1 MKPNDGDI
9 TLIFGDRSV
18 THAEFT
24 SRVADLARQ
33 LIAAGVGPE
42 VSVAVAMPRSVE
54 LMVGLHAIITA
65 GGAYVP
71 LDIEAPADRIEYM
84 VETAGCNRVLVCA
97 GEIPEVIT
105 GLGDRVEMIEVDASG
120 PVPKAAPITDAD
132 RIGPIN
138 PESAAYTL
146 FTSGSTGRPKGV
158 TVTHRAIANRLEWM
172 RDWYALG
179 SDDVFVQKTPITF
192 DVSVWELFLPAA
204 VGATMV
210 IAEPGRHGDAVYLA
224 NLIERENISVIHF
237 VPSMLAAFADTLGD
251 RFSDLSSLRVMFTS
265 GEALTA
271 SVAHRA
277 FEAIPQ
283 LELQNLYGPT
293 EAAVDVTAHRVTT
306 GDRTVPIGV
315 PVPATTVY
323 ILDRWLQWVPP
334 GVPGELYLG
343 GVQLARG
350 YESRP
355 DLTAERFVADPFGG
369 AGNRL
374 YRTGDLVRWNRSGQI
389 EYLGRT
395 DFQVKLRGQRMELG
409 EVEAVLAS
417 APGVVNAAAAVV
429 NFPAGEQL
437 VGYLSPPDVDT
448 DQVAQALAVRLPEY
462 MRPTQWVLL
471 DELPLNSAGKVAR
484 RELPMPQL
492 REAEYAAPEGDA
504 EEALAAV
511 FADVLGVERVGAT
524 ESFFDAGGNSLSAM
538 RVAARAGE
546 ALDVEFSVRDLFDY
560 PTVRELAAASTG
572 KAPALAPVTA
582 VVPRPERIPLSFA
595 QQRMWFINRF
605 DPTLPTYNI
614 PTVLRITGSLDV
626 AALRAAFADVVRRHE
641 VLRTTFPEVDGDA
654 VQLIASESEVEVS
667 LPWQQVASESELAA
681 AVGEG
686 FDVSAQWPIRAVIY
700 PVYVDEFVFAVV
712 AHHIGADGESMLP
725 LVTDLLTA
733 YTARAGGEVPVF
745 APLPVQFADYAIWQR
760 EVLGAPEDTSS
771 VLGRQLG
778 FWRESLAG
786 VPELLELPT
795 DHPRPAV
802 ASQAG
807 SLFDFEVPAEVAA
820 GVYSVARATRTTPF
834 MVVHAALAVLM
845 SRLSGSDDV
854 VIGSPIAGRGQAV
867 LDPLVG
873 MFVNSLMLRTHIDPS
888 VSFGDLL
895 EAVRVADLAAFEHS
909 DVPFEAVVDAL
920 DPVRSTAFAPLAQVW
935 LSFNEHASAMDP
947 GDLGAVSGVTVRPV
961 KSELQSAKVDLQFTV
976 SAAGEGRS
984 WGGSVLYAT
993 DLFDRDTVAVLAD
1006 RLCTVLGS
1014 AVADVSV
1021 AVGDLPILLAGE
1033 RAELRAASHR
1043 VAADSAV
1050 GSLDGVNVRTL
1061 ADLLPAAVSRYGDSV
1076 AVVAGTRVLTFR
1088 EFGAE
1093 VDALANEL
1101 RAGGVGPGVAVAVC
1115 VPRSVELLIAV
1126 HAVIAAGG
1134 QYLPVA
1140 VDTPA
1145 ARAEYMLSTANVSL
1159 VVTVSSQ
1166 LGEPAVVAAVEG
1178 GRRIIEVDAPRQVG
1192 GEVVGAG
1199 QLIPVE
1205 SPAYTIFTSGSTGLP
1220 KGVTVPHRAVLA
1232 HLLFDNAYYGFG
1244 PDDVFLQMLEYT
1256 FDPSVLE
1263 LFRWVISG
1271 GRVVVM
1277 EPGEHRDPWAI
1288 AGYVER
1294 ESVTSVIWVPSLLAS
1309 LAEALDPADRMSSLR
1324 YIATGG
1330 EALTLSG
1337 AREAVERW
1345 PGARLDNQYG
1355 PTETTIYAT
1364 VARVLADGPVKI
1376 GAPVSGVSAFVLDN
1390 RLNPVPH
1397 GVVGELYLGGV
1408 LVAEGYAARAGMT
1421 AERFVADPF
1430 EPGSRLYRTGDLVR
1444 SDKAGQ
1450 LQYVGRVDFQIKL
1463 RGQRIEPEEIES
1475 VLAEAPGVVHAAVA
1489 VAEPPAGGQILV
1501 AYAAGDGLTRDS
1513 LEAFARDRLLPHM
1526 QPGLWHLIDEI
1537 PLNSAGKV
1545 DRRALPVPDFA
1556 AVDHEYVGPIG
1567 AVEEQ
1572 LAAIVGGLLGI
1583 DRVSVTE
1590 SFFALGGDSI
1600 MSIRLASAARA
1611 AGWEL
1616 SPKEIFE
1623 NRTVR
1628 KMAALVGD
1636 SGRGVQVL
1644 EEASGGGAGVS
1655 ALRPVVSYMLE
1666 NSDQPSDFADFAQ
1679 STVLVAPD
1687 GMTAQILG
1695 ELLAA
1700 VVAAHPML
1708 SARLVEVDQ
1717 VWTVTAGGEF
1727 DAAAAVTA
1735 RQSAHDSGSA
1745 EFGADLLAAY
1755 TELVTRM
1762 DPAAGRLV
1770 QAALVTSRDGRAR
1783 IVWAI
1788 HHLGVDAVSW
1798 PILIEDLITAWA
1810 QQQAGMDYALRPE
1823 GTSQRAWAAAV
1834 ESLAPVFQ
1842 AQAGYWLDRLPEQPT
1857 DLGAALDRNRDRDS
1871 TAAVVQHF
1879 IGSDVADAALTR
1891 LPEEFGGSVDDVL
1904 LGTFARALRSW
1915 QAARG
1920 ITDNAAVSVLV
1931 ERHGRD
1937 EHLLGRGADP
1947 RRADLA
1953 RTVGWFTTIM
1963 PLNLDPASDVVH
1975 AIKAAKEER
1984 LGVPDG
1990 GAGFGALRYSG
2001 DGHRA
2006 TGELGA
2012 RPLPSILFNYLGS
2025 SGSGDSGSRDSNEV
2039 TAEMPFAGTSDAPAL
2054 PSSVSGRM
2062 VMPAGLVIDAIGV
2075 VESTGRGLSARFR
2088 FPEGLLTQADVQDL
2102 AERWTSEL
2110 ADAVVAAETGVGLSP
2125 SDVPG
2130 SGVRQGELDRLAVEF
2145 PAADIWPLTPLQ
2157 LGLFFQSGLV
2167 GDDEMDAYHVQ
2178 ARVQFGGQVDLE
2190 RLQSAMDA
2198 LLAHHDV
2205 LRSGYVQIDAGVVAV
2220 VPAELSVSL
2229 QVIDLADL
2237 DEAATDMRL
2246 DDIADAER
2254 AQRFD
2259 LSSPPLMRAVL
2270 VRHNAGADLVVTSHH
2285 LLFDGWSGPLVLAD
2299 LLAAYATGSTFT
2311 PTHELSF
2318 ADHVRAVA
2326 GADAAAGLAA
2336 WQELLAPVEGPTRIA
2351 AAGMT
2356 GIDQPPQDVPLALS
2370 GELSE
2375 NILRLTRESGATLS
2389 TVLQAA
2395 WAVLLSRV
2403 TGNRVVTFGETVS
2416 GRPAGLDGADTMV
2429 GLFINTLP
2437 VVADVDPS
2445 LTFRELLAALQSDKV
2460 RVLDH
2465 QHVGLST
2472 LASIEPHALDFDTL
2486 FVHESYPIDTESI
2499 STVRSDGLELRGIST
2514 RDATH
2519 YPVSFITEEQGG
2531 QVSGHLKFLPGAF
2544 DEAQVQVFANAI
2556 TEILRAGA
2564 AAPEQFVADLPLLDS
2579 ADRDRVL
2586 AASLGPVTPRQAR
2599 GAGVDAGGAGGAA
2612 LADAVAA
2619 QAVSSPEATAL
2630 MFEGREV
2637 SYGEFGARVATL
2649 ARELIAAGV
2658 GPDVAVGVCMD
2669 RSVELLVAVHAITAA
2684 GGQYVP
2690 IDVEAPAERARVM
2703 LATAGAGLVLVAAGT
2718 SPGAVAGLVGVRRL
2732 VVDACG
2738 AVDLTVGPV
2747 TDGDR
2752 LAPVR
2757 AESAL
2762 YTLFTSGSTGVP
2774 KGVTVSHGAVLNRLV
2789 WMRDDYTLGAD
2800 ARFLQK
2806 TPYTFDVSV
2815 WELYLPFLVGAP
2827 LVIARPDGHRDP
2839 DYLAS
2844 VIAGERVSVVHFVP
2858 SMLSVFLDVVG
2869 DGVAALTSL
2878 TEVFTSGEALAP
2890 AIAQELLRALP
2901 SAELHN
2907 LYGPTEAAVDVT
2919 AVRVLPGDEL
2929 VTIGRAV
2936 ANTTA
2941 VVLDDRLQ
2949 PVPVGVPGELYL
2961 GGVQVAR
2968 GYAAASALT
2977 AERFIA
2983 DPFGE
2988 QGSRLYRTGDL
2999 VKRLPGGDIEYLGRT
3014 DFQVK
3019 LRGQRIELGEIESV
3033 IAGAPGVVHAAAAVA
3048 TAPAGGEFL
3057 VGYVSP
3063 ASVDLDAVKVQVA
3076 AALPEYMRPSVWMLL
3091 DEVTLNSAGKL
3102 DRRALPEPD
3111 LSATAAEYVAPVGAA
3126 EEALAAVFADVLGV
3140 ERVGVT
3146 ESFFD
3151 AGGNSLSAMRV
3162 VARAGEVL
3170 GVDLSIRD
3178 LFDHPSVR
3186 ELAAAS
3192 AGRAP
3197 ALPPVT
3203 AVVPRP
3209 ELVPLSFAQQRM
3221 WFINRLD
3228 PSAPTYNIPAA
3239 LRLRGDVDQGA
3250 LRQAMLDVATRH
3262 EVLRTV
3268 FPDVD
3273 GVPFQNVIAVDNLDS
3288 RLDWRVVDTIE
3299 DVFTDLGRGFDV
3311 TTELP
3316 MRVRLLEE
3324 GDDSVAL
3331 AVVVHHIA
3339 FDGQSF
3345 GPMVTDLL
3353 TAYAA
3358 RIGGQAPEFAALP
3371 VQYADYAVWQHEVL
3385 GSPDD
3390 AESILGKQ
3398 LAYWEQS
3405 LAGAPDVIELPTD
3418 RPRPAVFSS
3427 RGDQVQF
3434 AIPADLGARI
3444 DQYASRSGASRFM
3457 VLHAAFSALLARMS
3471 GSTDIVLGTPIDGR
3485 GARGL
3490 NALVGMFVNTLVL
3503 RTQID
3508 PAESFDQLMARTRA
3522 GDLDAFGHADVPFE
3536 SIVDAIDPVRSE
3548 AFSPLVQVILSVDPL
3563 AQASDQSV
3571 EVGDVAVEP
3580 FDGVGT
3586 PAQMDL
3592 NLTIVSGDAV
3602 DWTGLLTF
3610 ATAIFDRSSVEKL
3623 GARFVRLLDAVLA
3636 SPTLPVGDVMVIE
3649 EVESVA
3655 VLAESAGPVEPILD
3669 ETIAD
3674 AVAAQVAA
3682 RPDAIA
3688 VVAAERE
3695 FSYAEFGARIGEL
3708 ARTLIAAGVG
3718 PETAVGVVMDR
3729 SVELVTSVHAVMAA
3743 GGQYVPIA
3751 MDSPV
3756 ERAEYVASTAGVQLV
3771 LVAKGGEVPEFVA
3784 GLNVPVIEVDCSTEL
3799 AADVKPL
3806 DPSERLAPLR
3816 TSDAAYTLFTSG
3828 STGLPKGVT
3837 ISHGAVRNFVSWF
3850 DQTVPVGEQRLLFKT
3865 PHTFDASVLELF
3877 WPLVAGQT
3885 MVIAD
3890 AGGERD
3896 PQYLADVM
3904 NAADVT
3910 VVQFV
3915 PSLLAAFLDVVGDD
3929 PLLPK
3934 LQVLF
3939 SGGEALPPAVAKSFR
3954 RRVPQAKVVNLFGP
3968 TEAAVYTMSATLFAS
3983 DESSLVEQGDEG
3995 ARVETAAL
4003 DVVPIGVPM
4012 ANTTAFILDSR
4023 LHPVPDGVAG
4033 ELYLGGVQSARGY
4046 ASRPD
4051 LTAERFIA
4059 DPFGEAG
4066 SRLYR
4071 TGDLVKRNSASGELE
4086 YLGRTDFQVK
4096 LRGQRLELGEVEAAI
4111 AAVDGVVHA
4120 AARVVEGQAGDQL
4133 VGYLASATV
4142 DTDAAAAEL
4151 AKHLPEYMVPTVWV
4165 ALEQMPLNTAGKVD
4179 RRSLPDPEFAAAEY
4193 VAPETPEEETVA
4205 AVYADLLGVDQVSV
4219 TESFFDVGGNSLAA
4233 MRLVAR
4239 VSEALGVQVSVRDV
4253 FDAPSVRELTA
4264 AVAGRA
4270 PALPPVTK
4278 ADPRPAQIPL
4288 SFSQQRMWFINRFDS
4303 SLPTYN
4309 ILAVLRIDGA
4319 LTVAALRAAFADV
4332 VVRHEVLRTV
4342 FPDVGGVPVQVI
4354 APESAVA
4361 QELPW
4366 SQVDSEAELM
4376 AAVTAGFDVTSQWP
4390 IRAVIYPAGESEFL
4404 FAVVAHH
4411 IAADGESMGPLVT
4424 DVLTAYVAR
4433 AAGQV
4438 PPFVPL
4444 PVQFADFA
4452 IWQREVLGA
4461 PDDAGSV
4468 LGRQLEHWRA
4478 RLAQLPDVLELPADR
4493 KRPAVAS
4500 YRGAELRF
4508 EIPAEVADRV
4518 ASISAEHDVTP
4529 FMVTHAALAV
4539 LLARL
4544 SATQD
4549 IAVATP
4555 VAGRGQAE
4563 LDALIGMFV
4572 NTLVLRTQ
4580 VDSGTSFTELLRQ
4593 VRSVDLDAF
4602 AHSDVPFEAV
4612 VDALDPVRSE
4622 AFAPLAQ
4629 VMLSFDPGASIRGV
4643 DAGVGI
4649 GDLQVSGVA
4658 DPFVPAQVDLTFR
4671 VLPGDEGAWSG
4682 LVVYATDLFDEST
4695 ARWFAERFVAFLDAL
4710 TADPA
4715 SVVGDAE
4722 LLDQRARG
4730 EVLAVSSGPD
4740 VESPAIS
4747 IASVVAERAAHNAAA
4762 PALVFEGREV
4772 SYAEFGARVATLARE
4787 LIAAGVGPD
4796 VAVGV
4801 CIDRSVELLV
4811 AVHAITAAGGQYVPI
4826 DVEAPAERARVMLET
4841 AGARMVL
4848 VAAGAVPEPVADLS
4862 GVPVLEVDASGEV
4875 DLSVAPVT
4883 DADRVAPLRGESA
4896 LYTLFTSG
4904 STGVP
4909 KGVTVSHEA
4918 VLNRLV
4924 WMRDD
4929 YRIGDADRFL
4939 QKTPYTFDVSVWE
4952 LYLPFLVGAPL
4963 VIARPDGHRD
4973 PNYLAEV
4980 LKAESV
4986 SVVHFVPSMLSVFL
5000 DVAGRRVSDLSSLRL
5015 VFTSGEA
5022 LPPAVA
5028 QDLLATLPTTGL
5040 HNLYGPTEAAVDV
5053 TAAEIKAG
5061 DATVTIGGPVAN
5073 TTALVLDDRLQ
5084 PIPDGVPGELYLG
5097 GVQIARGYA
5106 AASALTAE
5114 RFIADPCSASPG
5126 ARLYRTGD
5134 LVKRLPGGEIEY
5146 LGRTDFQVK
5155 LRGQR
5160 IELGE
5165 IEAVIAGA
5173 PGVIHAAAAVATAPA
5188 GGEFLVGYVA
5198 PASVDLDEVK
5208 AHIAVS
5214 LPEYMR
5220 PSVWTPLDEVT
5231 LNSAGKLD
5239 RLALPEPDFGSLQT
5253 EYVPPANEDEERVA
5267 EVFAQLLGVEQVSV
5281 TESFFNLGGNS
5292 LAAMR
5297 VVARVGEA
5305 LAADLSVR
5313 DVFDAPTVRELV
5325 SAAAG
5330 RAPALPPVTAVVP
5343 RPENIPLSFAQ
5354 QRMWF
5359 INRLDPAAPTYSIPN
5374 AFRLHGAVDLAAL
5387 RQAVSDVVA
5396 RHEVLRTVFPD
5407 RGGVPCQ
5414 LILDADEA
5422 DARLDWRIADSMGEI
5437 VAALNRGFDLTTE
5450 LPLRVRVLVE
5460 SDDSV
5465 AVTMAV
5471 HHVSFDGQSHGPM
5484 VMDLVAAYAARAD
5497 GRVPEYMPLPVQ
5509 YADYSL
5515 WQHAVLGSPDDASSI
5530 MGRQL
5535 AFWEDTLAGAP
5546 DVIALPTDRPRPAV
5560 FSSRGDQVQFVIPS
5574 DLGARIDEFATASG
5588 ATRFMVLHAVFA
5600 ALLARVSGTGDIVL
5614 GTPIDGRGPRGLD
5627 ALVGM
5632 FVNTLVLRTEI
5643 DPAETFEALIART
5656 RAGDLDA
5663 FAHAE
5668 VPFESIVDAIDPV
5681 RSEAFSPLVQV
5692 ILSVDPLAQ
5701 ADGEGVAVGGV
5712 RVEPL
5717 GGMETP
5723 AQMDLNL
5730 TIVGGESGDWAG
5742 LLTFA
5747 TAIFDRSTIEQL
5759 GARFVRLLEAMIADP
5774 AVVVGDVTVVD
5785 ALERDRV
5792 RAASAGPV
5800 EPILDET
5807 IADAVAAQ
5815 MVARRDTPALVA
5827 CDREITYREF
5837 GARVGELART
5847 LIAAGVGPETAVALV
5862 MDRSAELVTA
5872 VHAVMA
5878 AGGQYVP
5885 IATDSPVER
5894 AEYVA
5899 STAGVQVVLIAA
5911 DAEVPDF
5918 VAGLNVPVLEVDCS
5932 TELPAEAKPLDPAE
5946 RRAPLRAT
5954 DAAYTLFTSGST
5966 GLPKGVTISHGAV
5979 RNFVSWFDQT
5989 VPAGEHRLLFKTP
6002 HTFDASVLELFW
6014 PLVAGQT
6021 MVLADAG
6028 GERDPLYL
6036 AEVMNQS
6043 DVTVVQFVPS
6053 LLAVFLDIVG
6063 AEPLLPNLKVMF
6075 SGGEALP
6082 PAVAKNLRHRVPQA
6096 KLVNLFGPT
6105 EAAVYTMSAVLDEVG
6120 AVVSIGT
6127 PMANTTAFI
6136 LDSRLHPVADG
6147 VPGELYLGGVQSA
6160 RGYAARPDLTAERFV
6175 ADPFGGAGA
6184 RLYRTGDLVKRRPSG
6199 ELEYLGRTDFQ
6210 VKLRGQ
6216 RLELGEVEAAIA
6228 AAPGVLHA
6236 AARVVEGPAGDQL
6249 VGYVAPAFVDTDAV
6263 AAELGRHLPEY
6274 MVPTAW
6280 VTLEQMPLN
6289 TAGKVD
6295 RRSLPDPVLETAEYV
6310 APETDP
6316 ERAVAEVYA
6325 DLLGVDQVSVTES
6338 FFAAGG
6344 NSLAAMRLVARV
6356 SEALGVQVA
6365 VRDVFD
6371 APSVRELVVEVA
6383 GRTAP
6388 LPAVT
6393 AADPRPDTIPLSRAQ
6408 LRMWYLNQVDP
6419 TSSMYNIPM
6428 AVRLTGTI
6436 DVEALVEA
6444 IHDVLER
6451 HEVLRTIYPATGATP
6466 RQQIL
6471 SPAQARERF
6480 DWAEATSLEELATA
6494 ASAGFDVS
6502 IELPIRG
6509 RIRRGD
6515 DGDVELA
6522 IVAHHIAFD
6531 GESTPVLLKDVLA
6544 AYARRVDPAVPAQ
6557 AELAVQYADFA
6568 LWEHDVL
6575 GDVTDPD
6582 SPLSRENAYWR
6593 EQLRALPEVTDLPMD
6608 RPRPGVFDSRGDL
6621 VRLTLDDDLAAQVD
6635 ELCRVYRVTPFMVTY
6650 AALVVMIAR
6659 LGATSDAVVAA
6670 PTAGRTSAAIDD
6682 LVGMFVNTLVLR
6694 ADAAPGRSVDYLLRE
6709 VRKDV
6714 LDAFANAD
6722 VQFDE
6727 LVEMLAPPRS
6737 TAYSPLAQIAFTYTE
6752 QQKVDGPVSVGDIQA
6767 EPVDVGGYVA
6777 KFDLMVIAEGRTPHT
6792 PMSVGFLYST
6802 ALYDKRTV
6810 EGFAETYRRILT
6822 AIVEDQRIAIG
6833 DIDIVGRRGI
6843 PAGQEQPE
6851 PQAGAG
6857 GDVEEGT
6864 LVELLARRE
6873 LDGYHPALISDGE
6886 EIDYDE
6892 FEVRTNRVA
6901 RALLARGVAADDV
6914 VAIGIRRSIESVV
6927 AMWGVVKAGAAYVAV
6942 DPDRRD
6948 HLAELVGDR
6957 TVRLAVTRSV
6967 DVDAEGLSDGV
6978 WLDLDELACE
6988 AASDDPISDAERNGP
7003 VRLANLGYLAGVAE
7017 IGPVAV
7023 TQAGMVDLVE
7033 AFGKVTGSLE
7043 DDPDTRILHLARPD
7057 SGRAF
7062 VETAWAIIMG
7072 HTLVIVPD
7080 GSESGDDLGEVLET
7094 EEVTDLLVSPADLD
7108 GVDPDSAE
7116 YVRTLMFSGSRY
7128 SDELVEEWSAR
7139 GRKLFGVYATP
7150 ALPGYGTRARLTA
7163 GKPVTVG
7170 RPIGGVDVRLLDDT
7184 LAPVTDGEIGELYLT
7199 AEALAR
7205 GEANAPRRTATR
7217 FVPDPLGESGARMYR
7232 TGDRAR
7238 YVKGDLEI
7246 VTDETET

>member
-97 GEIPEVIT
+97 GEVPEVIT
-105 GLGDRVEMIEVDASG
+105 GLGGRVKVIEVDASG
-120 PVPKAAPITDAD
+120 PVPKVAPITDTD
-132 RIGPIN
+132 RVGPVN
-138 PESAAYTL
+138 PDSAAYTL

-560 PTVRELAAASTG
+560 PTVRELAAAATG

-654 VQLIASESEVEVS
+654 VQLIASESEVETS
-667 LPWQQVASESELAA
+667 LPWQQVASEAELAA

-686 FDVSAQWPIRAVIY
+686 FDVSAQWPIRAIIY
-700 PVYVDEFVFAVV
+700 PVGVDEFVFAVV
-712 AHHIGADGESMLP
+712 AHHIGSDGESMLP
-725 LVTDLLTA
+725 LITDVLTA
-733 YTARAGGEVPVF
+733 YTARAAGEVPGFV
-745 APLPVQFADYAIWQR
+745 PLPLQFADYAIWQR
-760 EVLGAPEDTSS
+760 EVLGAPEDASS
-771 VLGRQLG
+771 VVGRQLG

-795 DHPRPAV
+795 DRPRPAV

-807 SLFDFEVPAEVAA
+807 ALFDFEVPAEVAA

-834 MVVHAALAVLM
+834 MIVHAALAVLM

-888 VSFGDLL
+888 VSFGELL

-935 LSFNEHASAMDP
+935 LSFNEQASAMDP

-961 KSELQSAKVDLQFTV
+961 DSELQSAKVDLQFTV

-1014 AVADVSV
+1014 AVADASV

-1033 RAELRAASHR
+1033 RAELRAVSQR
-1043 VAADSAV
+1043 VVADNVV
-1050 GSLDGVNVRTL
+1050 GSLIRVNVRTL
-1061 ADLLPAAVSRYGDSV
+1061 ADLLPAAVSKYGESV
-1076 AVVAGTRVLTFR
+1076 AVVAGTRTWTFS

-1093 VDALANEL
+1093 VEALAGEL

-1134 QYLPVA
+1134 QYVPVA

-1145 ARAEYMLSTANVSL
+1145 VRAEYMLSTAEVPL
-1159 VVTVSSQ
+1159 VMTVSSQ

-1232 HLLFDNAYYGFG
+1232 HLLFDNEYYGFG

-1309 LAEALDPADRMSSLR
+1309 LAEALDPADRMPSLR

-1364 VARVLADGPVKI
+1364 VARVLADEPVKI

-1408 LVAEGYAARAGMT
+1408 LVAEGYAARAGLT

-1444 SDKAGQ
+1444 SDTTGQ
-1450 LQYVGRVDFQIKL
+1450 LEYVGRVDFQIKL

-1489 VAEPPAGGQILV
+1489 VAEPPSGGQILV

-1526 QPGLWHLIDEI
+1526 QPGLWYLIEEM

-1628 KMAALVGD
+1628 KMAALVAD
-1636 SGRGVQVL
+1636 SGRGVQPVPEL
-1644 EEASGGGAGVS
+1644 PGGGAGES
-1655 ALRPVVSYMLE
+1655 TLRPIVSWMLE
-1666 NSDQPSDFADFAQ
+1666 HSFAPEDFADFAQ

-1687 GMTAQILG
+1687 GMTTQILG

-1717 VWTVTAGGEF
+1717 VWTVTAGVDF
-1727 DAAAAVTA
+1727 DAAAAVAA

-1755 TELVTRM
+1755 TDLVSRM

-1770 QAALVTSRDGRAR
+1770 QAALVTSYDGRAR

-1810 QQQAGMDYALRPE
+1810 QRQAGMDYALRPE

-1834 ESLAPVFQ
+1834 ESLTPVFE

-1857 DLGAALDRNRDRDS
+1857 DLGAELDRNRDRDS
-1871 TAAVVQHF
+1871 AAVVVQHF
-1879 IGSDVADAALTR
+1879 ISSDVADAALTR

-1904 LGTFARALRSW
+1904 LGTFARAVRSW
-1915 QAARG
+1915 QVARG

-1937 EHLLGRGADP
+1937 EHLLERGADP

-1963 PLNLDPASDVVH
+1963 PLNLDPAADVVH

-2025 SGSGDSGSRDSNEV
+2025 SGSGESGSRDSNEV
-2039 TAEMPFAGTSDAPAL
+2039 TAETPFAGTADAPAL

-2075 VESTGRGLSARFR
+2075 VDSTGRGLSARFR
-2088 FPEGLLTQADVQDL
+2088 FPENLLAQADVQDL
-2102 AERWTSEL
+2102 ADRWTSEL

-2130 SGVRQGELDRLAVEF
+2130 SGVRQDELDRLAVEF
-2145 PAADIWPLTPLQ
+2145 PAADLWPLTPLQ

-2205 LRSGYVQIDAGVVAV
+2205 LRSGYVQIDSGVVAV
-2220 VPAELSVSL
+2220 VPAELSVPL

-2237 DEAATDMRL
+2237 DEAATDTRL
-2246 DDIADAER
+2246 DEIADAER

-2270 VRHNAGADLVVTSHH
+2270 VRHSAGADLVVTSHH

-2318 ADHVRAVA
+2318 ADHVRAIA

-2351 AAGMT
+2351 SAGMT
-2356 GIDQPPQDVPLALS
+2356 GIDQAPREVPLALS
-2370 GELSE
+2370 EELSE
-2375 NILRLTRESGATLS
+2375 DVMRLTRESGATLS

-2416 GRPAGLDGADTMV
+2416 GRPAGLDGVDTMV

-2437 VVADVDPS
+2437 VVVDADPS
-2445 LTFRELLAALQSDKV
+2445 STFGELLAALQSDKV

-2472 LASIEPHALDFDTL
+2472 LAGIEPHALEFDTL

-2499 STVRSDGLELRGIST
+2499 STVRSDGLQLRGIST

-2519 YPVSFITEEQGG
+2519 YPVSFITEEHGG
-2531 QVSGHLKFLPGAF
+2531 QISGHLKYLPGAF
-2544 DEAQVQVFANAI
+2544 DEAQVQVFADAI

-2564 AAPEQFVADLPLLDS
+2564 AAPDQVVADLPLLDS
-2579 ADRDRVL
+2579 DERDRVL
-2586 AASLGPVTPRQAR
+2586 AASSGPVTPRQAR
-2599 GAGVDAGGAGGAA
+2599 GAGGAA

-2619 QAVSSPEATAL
+2619 QVIASPEAAAL
-2630 MFEGREV
+2630 VFEGREV
-2637 SYGEFGARVATL
+2637 SYREFGARVATL
-2649 ARELIAAGV
+2649 ARELIAAGI
-2658 GPDVAVGVCMD
+2658 GPDVAVGVCID
-2669 RSVELLVAVHAITAA
+2669 RSVELLVAIHAVTAA

-2690 IDVEAPAERARVM
+2690 VDTAAPADRARVM
-2703 LATAGAGLVLVAAGT
+2703 LQTAGAQVVLVAESVT
-2718 SPGAVAGLVGVRRL
+2718 EAVAGLEGVTL
-2732 VVDACG
+2732 IEVDASG
-2738 AVDLTVGPV
+2738 EVDLTVAPI
-2747 TDGDR
+2747 TDADR

-2757 AESAL
+2757 PESAL

-2774 KGVTVSHGAVLNRLV
+2774 KGVTVSHEAVLNRLV
-2789 WMRDDYTLGAD
+2789 WMRDDYALGAD

-2839 DYLAS
+2839 QYLAS
-2844 VIAGERVSVVHFVP
+2844 VIAEEQVSVVHFVP

-2869 DGVAALTSL
+2869 DGVTGLTSL
-2878 TEVFTSGEALAP
+2878 TEVFTSGEALSP
-2890 AIAQELLRALP
+2890 AIAQELLAALP
-2901 SAELHN
+2901 STELHN

-2919 AVRVLPGDEL
+2919 AVQVLPGDEL

-2941 VVLDDRLQ
+2941 LVLDDRLQ
-2949 PVPVGVPGELYL
+2949 PVPDGVPGELYL

-2968 GYAAASALT
+2968 GYAAAPGLT

-2983 DPFGE
+2983 DPYGDP
-2988 QGSRLYRTGDL
+2988 GARLYRTGDL
-2999 VKRLPGGDIEYLGRT
+2999 VKRLSGGDIEYLGRT

-3019 LRGQRIELGEIESV
+3019 LRGQRIELGEIEAV
-3033 IAGAPGVVHAAAAVA
+3033 IAGAPGVVHAAATVA

-3063 ASVDLDAVKVQVA
+3063 ASVDLDAVKAHVA
-3076 AALPEYMRPSVWMLL
+3076 ASLPEYMRPSVWTLL
-3091 DEVTLNSAGKL
+3091 EDVALNSAGKL

-3111 LSATAAEYVAPVGAA
+3111 LQSTAVEYVAPEGDT
-3126 EEALAAVFADVLGV
+3126 EQTLARVFAEILGV

-3162 VARAGEVL
+3162 VARAGEAL

-3178 LFDHPSVR
+3178 LFDAPTVR

-3192 AGRAP
+3192 VGRAA

-3203 AVVPRP
+3203 AVAPRP
-3209 ELVPLSFAQQRM
+3209 ERIPLSFAQQRM

-3228 PSAPTYNIPAA
+3228 PSAPTYNIPTAF
-3239 LRLRGDVDQGA
+3239 RLRGDVDRGA

-3273 GVPFQNVIAVDNLDS
+3273 GVPFQDVIAVEDLDS

-3316 MRVRLLEE
+3316 LRVRLLEE
-3324 GDDSVAL
+3324 GDDSLAL

-3358 RIGGQAPEFAALP
+3358 RNAGDVPEFAAMP
-3371 VQYADYAVWQHEVL
+3371 VQYADYAVWQREVL

-3405 LAGAPDVIELPTD
+3405 LVGVPDVIELPTD
-3418 RPRPAVFSS
+3418 RPRPPVFSS
-3427 RGDQVQF
+3427 QGEQVQF

-3444 DQYASRSGASRFM
+3444 DEYASRSGASRFM
-3457 VLHAAFSALLARMS
+3457 VLHAAFSALLARLS
-3471 GSTDIVLGTPIDGR
+3471 GSNDIVLGTPIDGR
-3485 GARGL
+3485 GPRGL

-3503 RTQID
+3503 RSEVD
-3508 PAESFDQLMARTRA
+3508 PAESFEQLMARIRA

-3563 AQASDQSV
+3563 AQASDQSI
-3571 EVGDVAVEP
+3571 EVGDVTVEP

-3602 DWTGLLTF
+3602 DWSGLLTF
-3610 ATAIFDRSSVEKL
+3610 ATAIFDRSTVEKL

-3649 EVESVA
+3649 EAESVA

-3682 RPDAIA
+3682 RPDTIA
-3688 VVAAERE
+3688 VVAGERE
-3695 FSYAEFGARIGEL
+3695 YSYAEFGARIGEL

-3718 PETAVGVVMDR
+3718 PETAVGLVMDR
-3729 SVELVTSVHAVMAA
+3729 SAELVIAVHAVMAA

-3751 MDSPV
+3751 MDSPA
-3756 ERAEYVASTAGVQLV
+3756 ERAEYVATTGGVKLV

-3784 GLNVPVIEVDCSTEL
+3784 GLNVPVLEVDCSTDL
-3799 AADVKPL
+3799 PVGAKPL
-3806 DPSERLAPLR
+3806 DPVERLAPLR
-3816 TSDAAYTLFTSG
+3816 VDDAAYTLFTSG

-3850 DQTVPVGEQRLLFKT
+3850 DQTVPAGGQRLLFKT

-3896 PQYLADVM
+3896 PQYLAEVM
-3904 NAADVT
+3904 NRSDVS

-3929 PLLPK
+3929 PLLPS
-3934 LQVLF
+3934 LRVLF
-3939 SGGEALPPAVAKSFR
+3939 SGGEALPPAVAKDVR
-3954 RRVPQAKVVNLFGP
+3954 RRAPQAKLVNLFGP
-3968 TEAAVYTMSATLFAS
+3968 TESAVYTMSA
-3983 DESSLVEQGDEG
+3983 V
-3995 ARVETAAL
+3995 L
-4003 DVVPIGVPM
+4003 DQVGQVVPIGAPM
-4012 ANTTAFILDSR
+4012 ANTTALVLDSR

-4046 ASRPD
+4046 ASRAD
-4051 LTAERFIA
+4051 LTAERFVA
-4059 DPFGEAG
+4059 DPFGGEGA
-4066 SRLYR
+4066 RLYR
-4071 TGDLVKRNSASGELE
+4071 TGDLVKRNSATGELE

-4111 AAVDGVVHA
+4111 AAVEGVVHA
-4120 AARVVEGQAGDQL
+4120 AARVVEGPAGDQL
-4133 VGYLASATV
+4133 VGYVAPATV
-4142 DTDAAAAEL
+4142 DTDVVAVEL
-4151 AKHLPEYMVPTVWV
+4151 AKHVPEYMVPTVWV

-4193 VAPETPEEETVA
+4193 VAPETPDEETVA

-4253 FDAPSVRELTA
+4253 FDAPSVRELVA
-4264 AVAGRA
+4264 AVTGRA
-4270 PALPPVTK
+4270 AALPPVTK

-4288 SFSQQRMWFINRFDS
+4288 SFSQQRMWFINRFDP

-4309 ILAVLRIDGA
+4309 IPAVLRIDGA
-4319 LTVAALRAAFADV
+4319 LDVAALRAAFADV
-4332 VVRHEVLRTV
+4332 VVRHEVLRTT
-4342 FPDVGGVPVQVI
+4342 FPDVDGVPVQVI
-4354 APESAVA
+4354 APETAVA

-4366 SQVDSEAELM
+4366 SQVASETELM

-4390 IRAVIYPAGESEFL
+4390 IRAVIYPASENEFV

-4411 IAADGESMGPLVT
+4411 IATDGESMGPLVT

-4433 AAGQV
+4433 AAGQK
-4438 PPFVPL
+4438 PPFAPL

-4452 IWQREVLGA
+4452 IWQREVLGS
-4461 PDDAGSV
+4461 PDDADSV
-4468 LGRQLEHWRA
+4468 LGRQLEHWRE
-4478 RLAQLPDVLELPADR
+4478 RLTHLPDVLELPADR

-4500 YRGAELRF
+4500 YRGAELSF
-4508 EIPAEVADRV
+4508 EIPAEVAERV
-4518 ASISAEHDVTP
+4518 ASTAAEHDVTP
-4529 FMVTHAALAV
+4529 FMVTHAAFAV

-4544 SATQD
+4544 SATED

-4555 VAGRGQAE
+4555 VAGRGQAD

-4580 VDSGTSFTELLRQ
+4580 VDSGASFTELLRQ

-4643 DAGVGI
+4643 DAGIGI
-4649 GDLQVSGVA
+4649 GDLQVSSLA

-4671 VLPGDEGAWSG
+4671 VLPGDQGTWSG
-4682 LVVYATDLFDEST
+4682 LVVYATDLFEEST
-4695 ARWFAERFVAFLDAL
+4695 ARWFAERFVAFLDEL
-4710 TADPA
+4710 TADPT
-4715 SVVGDAE
+4715 SPVGDAA
-4722 LLDQRARG
+4722 LLDRPGRDG
-4730 EVLAVSSGPD
+4730 VLAISSGPD
-4740 VESPAIS
+4740 MKIPAIS
-4747 IASVVAERAAHNAAA
+4747 IADVVAEQAARNAEA
-4762 PALVFEGREV
+4762 PALVFEGRAV
-4772 SYAEFGARVATLARE
+4772 SYAEFSARVATSARE

-4801 CIDRSVELLV
+4801 CFDRSVEMMV
-4811 AVHAITAAGGQYVPI
+4811 AIHAITAAGGQYVPI
-4826 DVEAPAERARVMLET
+4826 DVEAPADRARVMLET
-4841 AGARMVL
+4841 ADARVVL
-4848 VAAGAVPEPVADLS
+4848 VAAGAVPGPVADLS
-4862 GVPVLEVDASGEV
+4862 GVRVLEVDASGDV
-4875 DLSVAPVT
+4875 DLAVAPVT
-4883 DADRVAPLRGESA
+4883 DADRIAPVRGDSA

-4904 STGVP
+4904 STGTP

-4918 VLNRLV
+4918 VVNRLV

-4929 YRIGDADRFL
+4929 YRIDAADRFL

-4952 LYLPFLVGAPL
+4952 LYLPFLLGAPL

-4973 PNYLAEV
+4973 PIYLAEV
-4980 LKAESV
+4980 LKDESV

-5000 DVAGRRVSDLSSLRL
+5000 DVAGRRVSELSSLRL

-5028 QDLLATLPTTGL
+5028 QDLLAALPTTGL

-5053 TAAEIKAG
+5053 TASEIKAG
-5061 DATVTIGGPVAN
+5061 DAMVTIGGPVAN

-5084 PIPDGVPGELYLG
+5084 PVPDGVPGELYLG

-5106 AASALTAE
+5106 AAPALTAE
-5114 RFIADPCSASPG
+5114 RFIADPYSASPG

-5165 IEAVIAGA
+5165 IEALIAGA
-5173 PGVIHAAAAVATAPA
+5173 PGVIHAAATVATAPA

-5208 AHIAVS
+5208 AHIAES

-5220 PSVWTPLDEVT
+5220 PSVWMLLDDVA
-5231 LNSAGKLD
+5231 LNTAGKLD
-5239 RLALPEPDFGSLQT
+5239 RRALPEPDFGSLQT

-5297 VVARVGEA
+5297 VVARVGEV
-5305 LAADLSVR
+5305 LGADLSVR

-5343 RPENIPLSFAQ
+5343 RPETIPLSFAQ

-5359 INRLDPAAPTYSIPN
+5359 INRLDPAASTYNIPI
-5374 AFRLHGAVDLAAL
+5374 AFRLRGAVDLVAL
-5387 RQAVSDVVA
+5387 RQAVSDVVT

-5407 RGGVPCQ
+5407 HGGVPYQ
-5414 LILDADEA
+5414 LIVDADEA
-5422 DARLDWRIADSMGEI
+5422 DARLDWRISDSMSEI
-5437 VAALNRGFDLTTE
+5437 IAELNRGFDLTTE
-5450 LPLRVRVLVE
+5450 LPLRVRVLIE

-5471 HHVSFDGQSHGPM
+5471 HHISFDGQSHGPM
-5484 VMDLVAAYAARAD
+5484 VMDLVAAYAARAE
-5497 GRVPEYMPLPVQ
+5497 GRAPEFMPLPVQ

-5515 WQHAVLGSPDDASSI
+5515 WQHGVLGSPEDASSI

-5535 AFWEDTLAGAP
+5535 AFWEDALAGAP

-5560 FSSRGDQVQFVIPS
+5560 FSSHGDQVQFAIPS
-5574 DLGARIDEFATASG
+5574 DLGARVDEFAAASG

-5614 GTPIDGRGPRGLD
+5614 GTPIDGRGPRGLN

-5656 RAGDLDA
+5656 RASDLDA

-5701 ADGEGVAVGGV
+5701 ADEGVAVGDV
-5712 RVEPL
+5712 SVEPL

-5730 TIVGGESGDWAG
+5730 TIMGGESGDWTG

-5759 GARFVRLLEAMIADP
+5759 GTRFVRLLEAMIADP
-5774 AVVVGDVTVVD
+5774 AVVVGDVTVAD
-5785 ALERDRV
+5785 ELERDRV
-5792 RAASAGPV
+5792 RAASTGPV

-5815 MVARRDTPALVA
+5815 VAARPEAPALVTG
-5827 CDREITYREF
+5827 DREITYREF
-5837 GARVGELART
+5837 GARIGELART
-5847 LIAAGVGPETAVALV
+5847 LIAAGVGPETAVAVV

-5872 VHAVMA
+5872 IHAVMA

-5899 STAGVQVVLIAA
+5899 STAGVQAALVVAG
-5911 DAEVPDF
+5911 AEVPEF

-5946 RRAPLRAT
+5946 RSAPLRAS

-5966 GLPKGVTISHGAV
+5966 GLPKGVTIPHGAV
-5979 RNFVSWFDQT
+5979 RNFVAWFDQT
-5989 VPAGEHRLLFKTP
+5989 VPAGDHRLLFKTP

-6021 MVLADAG
+6021 MVIADAG
-6028 GERDPLYL
+6028 GERDPQYL
-6036 AEVMNQS
+6036 ADVMNAA
-6043 DVTVVQFVPS
+6043 DVSVVQFVPS
-6053 LLAVFLDIVG
+6053 LLAAFLDIVG
-6063 AEPLLPNLKVMF
+6063 DEPLLPNLQVLF

-6082 PAVAKNLRHRVPQA
+6082 PAVAKDFRRRVPQA
-6096 KLVNLFGPT
+6096 KVVNLFGPT
-6105 EAAVYTMSAVLDEVG
+6105 EAAVYTMSAVLDVVG
-6120 AVVSIGT
+6120 DVVPIGR
-6127 PMANTTAFI
+6127 PMANTTALV
-6136 LDSRLHPVADG
+6136 LDSRLHPVPDG

-6160 RGYAARPDLTAERFV
+6160 RGYAARPDLTAERFI
-6175 ADPFGGAGA
+6175 ADPFGVPGE

-6216 RLELGEVEAAIA
+6216 RLELGEVEAALA
-6228 AAPGVLHA
+6228 GAEGVVHA

-6249 VGYVAPAFVDTDAV
+6249 VGYVAPAAVDTDAIAV
-6263 AAELGRHLPEY
+6263 ELAKHLPEY
-6274 MVPTAW
+6274 MVPTVW
-6280 VTLEQMPLN
+6280 VALEEIPLN

-6295 RRSLPDPVLETAEYV
+6295 RRSLPDPVFEAVEYV
-6310 APETDP
+6310 APATPDEET
-6316 ERAVAEVYA
+6316 VAAVYA
-6325 DLLGVDQVSVTES
+6325 ELLGVERVSVTES
-6338 FFAAGG
+6338 FFDAGG

-6356 SEALGVQVA
+6356 SDALGVQVS

-6371 APSVRELVVEVA
+6371 APSVRELVAAVA
-6383 GRTAP
+6383 GRTAALAP
-6388 LPAVT
+6388 VA
-6393 AADPRPDTIPLSRAQ
+6393 AADPRPDEIPLSRAQ

-6419 TSSMYNIPM
+6419 TSPTYNIPM
-6428 AVRLTGTI
+6428 AVRLTGPV
-6436 DVEALVEA
+6436 DVDALVEA
-6444 IHDVLER
+6444 IHDALER

-6466 RQQIL
+6466 QQQIL
-6471 SPAQARERF
+6471 PSAQARERF
-6480 DWAEATSLEELATA
+6480 DWAEVDSLEELATA
-6494 ASAGFDVS
+6494 ATTGFDVS
-6502 IELPIRG
+6502 TELPIRG

-6515 DGDVELA
+6515 DGVIELA

-6531 GESTPVLLKDVLA
+6531 GESMPVLLKDVLA

-6557 AELAVQYADFA
+6557 PELSVQYADFA

-6575 GDVTDPD
+6575 GDGTDPD
-6582 SPLSRENAYWR
+6582 SPLGRETAYWR
-6593 EQLRALPEVTDLPMD
+6593 DKLRALPEVTDLPMD
-6608 RPRPGVFDSRGDL
+6608 RPRPDIFDSRGDM
-6621 VRLTLDDDLAAQVD
+6621 VRLTLDDDLVAQLD
-6635 ELCRVYRVTPFMVTY
+6635 EVCRVYRVTPFMVTY

-6694 ADAAPGRSVDYLLRE
+6694 ADVSPGHSVDDLLRE

-6737 TAYSPLAQIAFTYTE
+6737 TAYSPLAQMAFTYAE
-6752 QQKVDGPVSVGDIQA
+6752 QQKVDGPVSVGGIQA
-6767 EPVDVGGYVA
+6767 EPVDVAGYVA

-6822 AIVEDQRIAIG
+6822 AIVNDQRIAIG
-6833 DIDIVGRRGI
+6833 DIDIVGRREV
-6843 PAGQEQPE
+6843 PAARKRPE
-6851 PQAGAG
+6851 LPAGAG
-6857 GDVEEGT
+6857 GDVEDGT
-6864 LVELLARRE
+6864 LIDLLARRE
-6873 LDGYHPALISDGE
+6873 LDEYHPALISDGE
-6886 EIDYDE
+6886 EVDYDE
-6892 FEVRTNRVA
+6892 FEARTNRVA
-6901 RALLARGVAADDV
+6901 RALLARGITADDV
-6914 VAIGIRRSIESVV
+6914 VAIGMRRSIESVV
-6927 AMWGVVKAGAAYVAV
+6927 AMWGVVKAGAASVAV
-6942 DPDRRD
+6942 DPERPD
-6948 HLAELVGDR
+6948 HLAELLGDR
-6957 TVRLAVTRSV
+6957 PARLAVTRSA
-6967 DVDAEGLSDGV
+6967 DADAAGLSDGA
-6978 WLDLDELACE
+6978 WLDLDELAGE
-6988 AASDDPISDAERNGP
+6988 AESDDPISDAERNGS
-7003 VRLANLGYLAGVAE
+7003 VRLANLVYLAAAGE
-7017 IGPVAV
+7017 TGPVAM
-7023 TQAGMVDLVE
+7023 TQASMADLVE

-7057 SGRAF
+7057 SGRSF
-7062 VETAWAIIMG
+7062 VETAWAITMG

-7094 EEVTDLLVSPADLD
+7094 EEVTDLLVSPSDLD
-7108 GVDPDSAE
+7108 GVDPDSGE
-7116 YVRTLMFSGSRY
+7116 YVRTLVFSGEGC

-7139 GRKLFGVYATP
+7139 GRKLFSVYDATG
-7150 ALPGYGTRARLTA
+7150 LPGYATRARLTA
-7163 GKPVTVG
+7163 GEAITSG
-7170 RPIGGVDVRLLDDT
+7170 RPIEGVGVRLLDDA
-7184 LAPVTDGEIGELYLT
+7184 LAPVTDGEVGELYVVT
-7199 AEALAR
+7199 DGLAR
-7205 GEANAPRRTATR
+7205 GVAHAPGSTSARLVA
-7217 FVPDPLGESGARMYR
+7217 DPLGEPGARMYR

-7238 YVKGDLEI
+7238 YVKGDLLI
-7246 VTDETET
+7246 VTDATEG